1 MKTQLLA
8 VLVVFALSS
17 VAAVAQQRPTDATTP
32 TATGD
37 ATLPLPQPAAGF
49 VQPMTPWGDPDLQGF
64 WPGVEMV
71 GVPLQRPARF
81 GTRNV
86 LTEEE
91 FEQRAREIKTEE
103 DSLLAEIDVFTA
115 DVTTP
120 CVIRCPTSPTP
131 HWQETGKP
139 SRQASLIIDPADGR
153 QPPLSAEGQARQAQQ
168 QAEARAR
175 RERLQGREADSHL
188 DRSLY
193 DRCITRGVLGSI
205 LPTIYNNGNEIVQ
218 APGYVVIR
226 HEMIHEARVVPL
238 DPSTLQQAQG
248 RPEQS
253 RGTTGSGS
261 PRAESRGDGRPHL
274 PASMTSYTG
283 DSRGHW
289 EGNTLVVVTKNL
301 NGMTGVGGNGGGRSS
316 DRMTIIERFTMLDR
330 NTLQY
335 TATIDD
341 PGTWTRPWTLS
352 FPWKREPVYGM
363 FEYACH
369 EGNYAMRNMLS
380 ASRAAEA
387 SGSK

>member
-1 MKTQLLA
+1 MIRIPLEQTMKIPLSALF
-8 VLVVFALSS
+8 LVFALSS
-17 VAAVAQQRPTDATTP
+17 SGAVAQERPATETTP
-32 TATGD
+32 TNPSA
-37 ATLPLPQPAAGF
+37 ATLPVPQPAAGF
-49 VQPMTPWGDPDLQGF
+49 VQPKTPWGDPDLQGF
-64 WPGVEMV
+64 WPGVDMV

-81 GTRNV
+81 GTRNM

-91 FEQRAREIKTEE
+91 FAKRASEIKNEE
-103 DSLLAEIDVFTA
+103 ESLLAEIDVFTA

-120 CVIRCPTSPTP
+120 CAIRCPTSPTP

-139 SRQASLIIDPADGR
+139 SHQASLIVDPLDGR

-168 QAEARAR
+168 QADAKAR
-175 RERLQGREADSHL
+175 RERLQGREADTYL

-193 DRCITRGVLGSI
+193 DRCITRGVMGSL

-218 APGYVVIR
+218 GPGFVVIR
-226 HEMIHEARVVPL
+226 NEMIHEARVVPL
-238 DPSTLQQAQG
+238 D
-248 RPEQS
+248 
-253 RGTTGSGS
+253 
-261 PRAESRGDGRPHL
+261 GRPHL
-274 PASMTSYTG
+274 SSNVTSYMG
-283 DSRGHW
+283 DSRGRW

-301 NGMTGVGGNGGGRSS
+301 NGMTGIGGNGGGRTSTKL
-316 DRMTIIERFTMLDR
+316 TITERFTMLDA

-352 FPWKREPVYGM
+352 LPWKREPVYGM

-369 EGNYAMRNMLS
+369 EGNYAMRNILS

-387 SGSK
+387 SGGK

>member
-1 MKTQLLA
+1 MKRHLLA
-8 VLVVFALSS
+8 VLVAITLGSIG
-17 VAAVAQQRPTDATTP
+17 AVAQQRP
-32 TATGD
+32 ATGASPAASS
-37 ATLPLPQPAAGF
+37 ATSLPIPQPSPGF
-49 VQPMTPWGDPDLQGF
+49 VQPQTPWGDPDIQGF

-86 LTEEE
+86 LTDEE
-91 FEQRAREIKTEE
+91 FEQRARDLKTEE
-103 DSLLAEIDVFTA
+103 ESLLAEIDVFTA

-120 CVIRCPTSPTP
+120 CAIRCPTSPTP

-139 SRQASLIIDPADGR
+139 SRQASLIIDPPDGR
-153 QPPLSAEGQARQAQQ
+153 QPPLSAEGQARQKQQ
-168 QAEARAR
+168 QEEARQR

-193 DRCITRGVLGSI
+193 DRCITRGVMGSI

-218 APGYVVIR
+218 GPGYVVIR
-226 HEMIHEARVVPL
+226 NEMIHEARVVPL
-238 DPSTLQQAQG
+238 DG
-248 RPEQS
+248 R
-253 RGTTGSGS
+253 S
-261 PRAESRGDGRPHL
+261 PLSENL
-274 PASMTSYTG
+274 TSYMG

-289 EGNTLVVVTKNL
+289 EGTTLVVVTKNL

-316 DRMTIIERFTMLDR
+316 TRLTITERFTMLDA

-369 EGNYAMRNMLS
+369 EGNYAMRNILS
-380 ASRAAEA
+380 ASRVAEK
-387 SGSK
+387 GQGK

>member
-1 MKTQLLA
+1 MKTLCL
-8 VLVVFALSS
+8 VLVVSAVSP
-17 VAAVAQQRPTDATTP
+17 VAAWAQQP
-32 TATGD
+32 TAAATPADAGA
-37 ATLPLPQPAAGF
+37 ATLPIPRPAAGF
-49 VQPMTPWGDPDLQGF
+49 VQPKTPWGDPDLQGF
-64 WPGVEMV
+64 WPSVEMV
-71 GVPLQRPARF
+71 GVPMQRPARF

-86 LTEEE
+86 LTDDE
-91 FEQRAREIKTEE
+91 FAQRARDIKAEE
-103 DSLLAEIDVFTA
+103 ASLLAEIDVFTA
-115 DVTTP
+115 DVATP
-120 CVIRCPTSPTP
+120 CAIRCPTSPQP

-139 SRQASLIIDPADGR
+139 SRQASLIVDPPDGR

-193 DRCITRGVLGSI
+193 DRCITRGVMGSL

-218 APGYVVIR
+218 APGYVVLR
-226 HEMIHEARVVPL
+226 NEMIHEARVIPL
-238 DPSTLQQAQG
+238 
-248 RPEQS
+248 
-253 RGTTGSGS
+253 
-261 PRAESRGDGRPHL
+261 DGRPHL
-274 PASMTSYTG
+274 AAGMTSYMG

-289 EGNTLVVVTKNL
+289 DGNTLVVVTRNL
-301 NGMTGVGGNGGGRSS
+301 NGMTGVGGNGGGRTSH
-316 DRMTIIERFTMLDR
+316 RMTITERFTMLDKD
-330 NTLQY
+330 TLQY

-387 SGSK
+387 GGSR

>member
-1 MKTQLLA
+1 MIRMSLEQTMKQQL
-8 VLVVFALSS
+8 FALIIGFVLSS
-17 VAAVAQQRPTDATTP
+17 VSAFAQQPAAIDATSSG
-32 TATGD
+32 TG
-37 ATLPLPQPAAGF
+37 AAALPLLRPAAGF
-49 VQPMTPWGDPDLQGF
+49 VQPKTPWGDPDLQGF

-86 LTEEE
+86 LTDEE
-91 FEQRAREIKTEE
+91 FEQRGRDIKTEE
-103 DSLLAEIDVFTA
+103 ESLLAEIDVFTA

-120 CVIRCPTSPTP
+120 CAIRCPTSPTP

-139 SRQASLIIDPADGR
+139 SRQASLIIDPPDGR
-153 QPPLSAEGQARQAQQ
+153 QPPLSSEGQARQAQQ
-168 QAEARAR
+168 QADAKARIA
-175 RERLQGREADSHL
+175 RLQGREADTYL

-193 DRCITRGVLGSI
+193 DRCITRGVMGSL

-218 APGYVVIR
+218 GPGYVVIR
-226 HEMIHEARVVPL
+226 NEMIHEARVVPL
-238 DPSTLQQAQG
+238 DG
-248 RPEQS
+248 RPYL
-253 RGTTGSGS
+253 
-261 PRAESRGDGRPHL
+261 A
-274 PASMTSYTG
+274 ANVTSYMG

-289 EGNTLVVVTKNL
+289 EGSTLVVVTKNL
-301 NGMTGVGGNGGGRSS
+301 NGMTGVGGNGGGRTSG
-316 DRMTIIERFTMLDR
+316 RLTITERLTMLDT

-352 FPWKREPVYGM
+352 FPWTREPVYGM

-387 SGSK
+387 SASK

>member
-1 MKTQLLA
+1 MSLEQTMKHQLIA
-8 VLVVFALSS
+8 FLSGFILS
-17 VAAVAQQRPTDATTP
+17 TVSAFAQQPPATDTTS
-32 TATGD
+32 AGTG
-37 ATLPLPQPAAGF
+37 AAALPLPQPAAGF
-49 VQPMTPWGDPDLQGF
+49 VQPKTPWGDPDLQGF
-64 WPGVEMV
+64 WPGVDMV

-91 FEQRAREIKTEE
+91 FAKRASEIKNEE
-103 DSLLAEIDVFTA
+103 ESLLAEIDVFTA

-120 CVIRCPTSPTP
+120 CAIRCPTSPTP

-168 QAEARAR
+168 QADTKARIA
-175 RERLQGREADSHL
+175 RLQGREADTYL

-193 DRCITRGVLGSI
+193 DRCITRGVMGSL

-218 APGYVVIR
+218 GPGYVVIR
-226 HEMIHEARVVPL
+226 NEMIHEARVVPL
-238 DPSTLQQAQG
+238 DG
-248 RPEQS
+248 RPELTSNITSYMGSS
-253 RGTTGSGS
+253 RG
-261 PRAESRGDGRPHL
+261 RWD
-274 PASMTSYTG
+274 
-283 DSRGHW
+283 
-289 EGNTLVVVTKNL
+289 GNTLVVVTKNL
-301 NGMTGVGGNGGGRSS
+301 NGMTGVGGNGGGRTSG
-316 DRMTIIERFTMLDR
+316 RLTITERFTMLDT

-380 ASRAAEA
+380 ISRAAEA
-387 SGSK
+387 NATK

>member
-1 MKTQLLA
+1 MKTQLFAL
-8 VLVVFALSS
+8 LVGFVLSS
-17 VAAVAQQRPTDATTP
+17 VGAVAQQPPAADA
-32 TATGD
+32 TATGTGA
-37 ATLPLPQPAAGF
+37 ATLPTPRPAAGF
-49 VQPMTPWGDPDLQGF
+49 VQPKTPWGDPDIQGF

-86 LTEEE
+86 LTDAE
-91 FEQRAREIKTEE
+91 FEQRGREIKTEE
-103 DSLLAEIDVFTA
+103 ESLLAEIDVFTA

-139 SRQASLIIDPADGR
+139 SRQASLIIDPPDGR
-153 QPPLSAEGQARQAQQ
+153 QPPLSAEGQARQARQ
-168 QAEARAR
+168 QAEAKVR

-193 DRCITRGVLGSI
+193 DRCITRGVMGSL
-205 LPTIYNNGNEIVQ
+205 LPTIYNNGNELVQ

-226 HEMIHEARVVPL
+226 NEMIHEARVVPL
-238 DPSTLQQAQG
+238 DG
-248 RPEQS
+248 RP
-253 RGTTGSGS
+253 G
-261 PRAESRGDGRPHL
+261 L
-274 PASMTSYTG
+274 PASMTSYMG

-301 NGMTGVGGNGGGRSS
+301 NGMTGVGGNGGGRTS
-316 DRMTIIERFTMLDR
+316 DKFTLVERFTMLDKD
-330 NTLQY
+330 TLQY

-387 SGSK
+387 KGSK

>member
-1 MKTQLLA
+1 MKTQLLVA
-8 VLVVFALSS
+8 LLVGFALSS
-17 VAAVAQQRPTDATTP
+17 VDAVAQQQGATDIAPTG
-32 TATGD
+32 TG
-37 ATLPLPQPAAGF
+37 AAPLPAPRPAAGF
-49 VQPMTPWGDPDLQGF
+49 VQPKTPWGDPDIQGF
-64 WPGVEMV
+64 WPGVETV

-91 FEQRAREIKTEE
+91 FAQRAREIKTEE
-103 DSLLAEIDVFTA
+103 ESLLAEIDVFTA

-120 CVIRCPTSPTP
+120 CAIRCPTSPTP

-139 SRQASLIIDPADGR
+139 SRQASLIIDPPDGR
-153 QPPLSAEGQARQAQQ
+153 QPPLSPEGQARQAQQ
-168 QAEARAR
+168 QAEARGR
-175 RERLQGREADSHL
+175 RERLQGREADTYL

-193 DRCITRGVLGSI
+193 DRCITRGVMGSL
-205 LPTIYNNGNEIVQ
+205 LPTIYNNGNEIAQ
-218 APGYVVIR
+218 GPGYVVIR
-226 HEMIHEARVVPL
+226 NEMIHEARVVPL
-238 DPSTLQQAQG
+238 D
-248 RPEQS
+248 
-253 RGTTGSGS
+253 
-261 PRAESRGDGRPHL
+261 GRPHL
-274 PASMTSYTG
+274 PPGVTSYMG

-289 EGNTLVVVTKNL
+289 EGNTLVVVTRNL

-316 DRMTIIERFTMLDR
+316 GRLTISERFTMLDAD
-330 NTLQY
+330 TLQY

-369 EGNYAMRNMLS
+369 EGNYAMRNILS

-387 SGSK
+387 TGSK

>member
-1 MKTQLLA
+1 MTSGRNGRKIAAQEQAMKRRIG
-8 VLVVFALSS
+8 VLVVAIVSTS
-17 VAAVAQQRPTDATTP
+17 VAAGAQQPAADATRVAA
-32 TATGD
+32 TA
-37 ATLPLPQPAAGF
+37 ASLPIPQPAPGF
-49 VQPMTPWGDPDLQGF
+49 VPPRTPWGDPDLQGF

-81 GTRNV
+81 GMRNV
-86 LTEEE
+86 LTDEE
-91 FEQRAREIKTEE
+91 FAQRARELEQE
-103 DSLLAEIDVFTA
+103 QESLVAEIDVFTA

-120 CVIRCPTSPTP
+120 CAIRCPTSPQP

-139 SRQASLIIDPADGR
+139 SRQASLIIDPPDGR
-153 QPPLSAEGQARQAQQ
+153 QPPLSAEGQKRQADV
-168 QAEARAR
+168 QAETRAR
-175 RERLQGREADSHL
+175 RERLQGREADSWL

-193 DRCITRGVLGSI
+193 DRCITRGVMGSL

-218 APGYVVIR
+218 GPGVVVIR
-226 HEMIHEARVVPL
+226 NEMIHEARVVPL
-238 DPSTLQQAQG
+238 D
-248 RPEQS
+248 
-253 RGTTGSGS
+253 
-261 PRAESRGDGRPHL
+261 GRPHV
-274 PASMTSYTG
+274 SNEITSYMG

-301 NGMTGVGGNGGGRSS
+301 NGRTGIGGNGGGRTSE
-316 DRMTIIERFTMLDR
+316 RITITERFTLLDQ

-369 EGNYAMRNMLS
+369 EGNYAMRNILTI
-380 ASRAAEA
+380 SRAQEKDAA
-387 SGSK
+387 SK

>member
-1 MKTQLLA
+1 
-8 VLVVFALSS
+8 V
-17 VAAVAQQRPTDATTP
+17 RRTP
-32 TATGD
+32 
-37 ATLPLPQPAAGF
+37 
-49 VQPMTPWGDPDLQGF
+49 
-64 WPGVEMV
+64 
-71 GVPLQRPARF
+71 
-81 GTRNV
+81 
-86 LTEEE
+86 
-91 FEQRAREIKTEE
+91 
-103 DSLLAEIDVFTA
+103 S
-115 DVTTP
+115 
-120 CVIRCPTSPTP
+120 
-131 HWQETGKP
+131 
-139 SRQASLIIDPADGR
+139 
-153 QPPLSAEGQARQAQQ
+153 
-168 QAEARAR
+168 
-175 RERLQGREADSHL
+175 

-226 HEMIHEARVVPL
+226 NEMIHEARVVPL
-238 DPSTLQQAQG
+238 DS
-248 RPEQS
+248 
-253 RGTTGSGS
+253 
-261 PRAESRGDGRPHL
+261 RPHL

-369 EGNYAMRNMLS
+369 EGNYAMRNILS
-380 ASRAAEA
+380 ASRVAEA
-387 SGSK
+387 SGSR